1 MKNIPLGLII
11 VLLFVLIP
19 KVEGNPKL
27 KIGGGGFMVEAS
39 DLPIFASLQEDSEWT
54 PYFSVGGKPTFPTA
68 FPPGGK

>member
-11 VLLFVLIP
+11 VLLFVLVP

-39 DLPIFASLQEDSEWT
+39 DLLIFASLQENSE
-54 PYFSVGGKPTFPTA
+54 
-68 FPPGGK
+68 